1 MTSKTTNK
9 FSPEVRARAVRMV
22 LDHEKDHP
30 SRWAAVVS
38 IAAKIGCA
46 GQTLHEW
53 VKKAEVDSGTRAG
66 VPSDV
71 ADRMKALERE
81 NRELRQANEI
91 LRKASAY
98 FCDGGA
104 RPPSEVMVSF
114 IDAHRKVYGVEPIC
128 RVLPIAPSTYHA
140 HTARRIEPTK
150 RSARARRD
158 DALGPEVRRVFEE
171 NFRVYGVRKV
181 WRQLRREGLDV
192 ARCTVARLM
201 RAMGLAGVI
210 RGKPVRTTI
219 SDRAAPCP
227 LDRVNRQ
234 FRAPAPNRLWVSD
247 FTYVATWAGFVYVAF
262 VIDTYARRIV
272 GWRASRTTHASF
284 VLDAL
289 EQALHDRRPVHRGG
303 LVHHSDRGSQYVSIK
318 YTERLAEAGIEPSV
332 GSGGDSYDNALAET
346 INGLYKAEVIHR
358 RGPWRNFEAVEYATL
373 EWVDWF
379 NHRRL
384 LEPIGNIPPAEAEEQ
399 YYAAADIID
408 MAA

>member
-318 YTERLAEAGIEPSV
+318 YTERLAEAGIGPAG